1 MNNPTAVKTCLFSG
15 AVNSP
20 TNVCAKFFSDWIRPF
35 GGIVRVCG
43 IGNIFVLFS
52 DLRGEDGGG
61 FDGKRFVVVV
71 TIE

>member
-1 MNNPTAVKTCLFSG
+1 M
-15 AVNSP
+15 
-20 TNVCAKFFSDWIRPF
+20 
-35 GGIVRVCG
+35 RVCG